1 MDIKSDISSLVKV
14 FLEKKFNLKTNEIE
28 IQNTKKDFDGD
39 LTIVLFPFYKDLK
52 KDQISSLGKDLGDN
66 LLSNSVNINSFNL
79 VGGFLNVNISDKYYL
94 NFIESIKYDIDFGK
108 LKKQNETFIVEFSSP
123 NTNKPLHLGHIR
135 NNLLGYSISKI
146 LEANGKNVKKVQIIN
161 DRGIHICKSMIAW
174 KQFGEGKTPKSE
186 KIKGDKF
193 VGDYYVLFD
202 KIHNEQKKELL
213 KSGVDKDKVEE
224 STQIMQDAKNE
235 LKNWEK
241 NDQET
246 LKIWNMMNQ
255 WVYDGFESTYRLLG
269 VSFDKNYYES
279 QTYLLGKDI
288 IKEGLNKKV
297 FHKKDDS
304 SIWINLDDEGL
315 DEKLLLRSDGTSV
328 YMTQDLGTAVQRI
341 SDNENVKGMI
351 YTVGNEQDY
360 HFKVLFKI
368 LNKLGYD
375 WASSLY
381 HLSYGMVDL
390 PSGKMKSREGT
401 VVDADDLIYQL
412 IQNVKET
419 TESLDK
425 FKLKNDALSH
435 DDYKS
440 IALGAL
446 KYYILKVD
454 PKKNILFNPDESIDL
469 NGNTGP
475 FIQYAYVR
483 IQSILKKYNS
493 EISINKEYSLNNK
506 EKEVL
511 KIIHDLPEVI
521 KNSYKELSPALIANY
536 LYDLVKTYNSL
547 YQNFNI
553 LNSESKDSTSVRLLI
568 SLKTRDV
575 ISTCLDLLGIDL
587 PNKM

>member
-1 MDIKSDISSLVKV
+1 
-14 FLEKKFNLKTNEIE
+14 
-28 IQNTKKDFDGD
+28 
-39 LTIVLFPFYKDLK
+39 
-52 KDQISSLGKDLGDN
+52 
-66 LLSNSVNINSFNL
+66 
-79 VGGFLNVNISDKYYL
+79 
-94 NFIESIKYDIDFGK
+94 
-108 LKKQNETFIVEFSSP
+108 
-123 NTNKPLHLGHIR
+123 
-135 NNLLGYSISKI
+135 
-146 LEANGKNVKKVQIIN
+146 
-161 DRGIHICKSMIAW
+161 MIAW

-193 VGDYYVLFD
+193 VGNYYVLFD
-202 KIHNEQKKELL
+202 KIHNEQKEELL
-213 KSGVDKDKVEE
+213 KSGLDKDKVEE

-553 LNSESKDSTSVRLLI
+553 LNSESKESTSVRLLI

-587 PNKM
+587 RNKM